1 MENINETLNQDEDSA
16 LHKADVNGSRFQS
29 AYAECWD
36 KVKDIIDEEGW
47 VYTKEAPHML
57 DAHFEDSTGKPIE
70 FQKSFGKSGDNPHW
84 LTRGSRW
91 RPSELS

>member
-1 MENINETLNQDEDSA
+1 MKLQAITHAYGHRL
-16 LHKADVNGSRFQS
+16 ADVHSSGFAPANRQMPIASVVVRYSYNRFL
-29 AYAECWD
+29 
-36 KVKDIIDEEGW
+36 EGN
-47 VYTKEAPHML
+47 
-57 DAHFEDSTGKPIE
+57 TGKPIE